1 MREVLQY
8 LDNDIPLQELAPT
21 HLSVGMLP
29 WMQSKGSN
37 ASAMPYPQLTTT
49 SIGTISGLSGGR

>member
-8 LDNDIPLQELAPT
+8 LDNDIPLPELAPT
-21 HLSVGMLP
+21 HLSFGMLP
-29 WMQSKGSN
+29 WMQVKGSN
-37 ASAMPYPQLTTT
+37 ASAMPYPQLTTM